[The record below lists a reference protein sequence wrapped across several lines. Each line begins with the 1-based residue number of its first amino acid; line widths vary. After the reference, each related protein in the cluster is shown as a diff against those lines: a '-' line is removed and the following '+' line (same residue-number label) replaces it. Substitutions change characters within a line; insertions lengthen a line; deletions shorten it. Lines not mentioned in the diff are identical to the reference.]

1 MELGTIIDSQEAE
14 CRIAKPQRF
23 IEHRVEDGREV
34 AERGVNN
41 PQYLGGRGLPLQRFG
56 KFSFTFGKFSFT
68 LGKATPQIGYQLF
81 GVG

>member
-41 PQYLGGRGLPLQRFG
+41 PQYLGGRGLPLQRLVA
-56 KFSFTFGKFSFT
+56 
-68 LGKATPQIGYQLF
+68 LGSALVELASKVGNDLVWIG
-81 GVG
+81 